1 MSVAGDA
8 VLVIVGAGQAGGEL
22 AVATRQGG
30 FTGRI
35 VLVGEEIH
43 LPYQRPPLSKAY
55 LTGALVREG
64 LFPKHAAAYAK
75 AEVELELGR
84 RVIRIDRHAR
94 QVVLSDGGKLSY
106 TKLALACGG
115 RPRRLNLPGLLGAQ
129 QPANL
134 HYLRTIDD
142 VDRIRAQFHGGLR
155 LAIIGGGYIGLEVA
169 AVANKLGLHVTV
181 LEAMPRVLARVTAPI
196 VSNFYEAVHRK
207 AGVDIRVDTAV
218 RELELDASGDA
229 VRAVVCADGSRIDA
243 DVVIVGI
250 GLIPNTGLSEDA
262 ALAVDNGVVVDEYC
276 RTSDPDIFAIGDCAN
291 HPSAIFG
298 RRLRLE
304 SVPNALEQARTVAS
318 VLAGKPKPYSSVPW
332 FWSDQYDLKLQ
343 MTGLSEGYDEA
354 ALRGSIENRSF
365 AVFYLRE
372 GRVIAADLVNRANEF
387 MLAKR
392 LVAERMQQT
401 PAVLMDESRP
411 LKDIIESTANSPA

>member
-1 MSVAGDA
+1 MTDVGDE

-22 AVATRQGG
+22 AVAARQGG
-30 FTGRI
+30 FAGRI
-35 VLVGEEIH
+35 VLVGEESH

-75 AEVELELGR
+75 AGVELELGK
-84 RVIRIDRHAR
+84 RVTHIDRRAR
-94 QVVLSDGGKLSY
+94 QVVLSDGGGLSY

-115 RPRRLNLPGLLGAQ
+115 RPRPLKLPGLAKAQ

-142 VDRIRAQFHGGLR
+142 VDRIRAQFHSGLR

-196 VSNFYEAVHRK
+196 VSDFYEAVHRQ
-207 AGVDIRVDTAV
+207 AGVDIRVDTVV
-218 RELELDASGDA
+218 RELEFDASGDA
-229 VRAVVCADGSRIDA
+229 VRALVCADGSRVDA

-250 GLIPNTGLSEDA
+250 GLIPNTELAEDA
-262 ALAVDNGVVVDEYC
+262 ALTVDNGVVVDEYC

-291 HPSAIFG
+291 HPSATYG

-343 MTGLSEGYDEA
+343 MTGLSEGYEEA
-354 ALRGSIENRSF
+354 VLRGSIESRCF
-365 AVFYLRE
+365 TVFYLRE

-392 LVAERMQQT
+392 LVGEHLQQR
-401 PAVLMDESRP
+401 PAALADESRP
-411 LKDIIESTANSPA
+411 LIEIIESVANLPT